1 MKRWIIG
8 IILVLVVLTA
18 VSTAAVLVII
28 HTDVPQKMIIKA
40 LNDELDMN
48 VNASSLRTSFWG
60 NTTITDF
67 NLGLPMENSTLLEIP
82 EIEISHSSIPMTLL
96 SGFTLQSV
104 RILNPVINIREN
116 KNGSWNIQEFAYRIG
131 QNTTGGEQT
140 KFALPKVDVVN
151 ASCVV
156 TDNTGRIEK
165 VEPISFKGDSAKQ
178 HLWDFDI
185 DIASQILLSGKI
197 AEGGDW
203 SHEINIDIKS
213 LPVPVKNL
221 IGKVPESLA
230 LKAGWKGRFRGDA
243 LEGQLRLED
252 VQSGQLQSNGTMN
265 IENSSAGLMIS
276 IEDLLIKGLKT
287 PVEQVK
293 LTGGQVKYDGRQIQA
308 QRILAQANQNKASFS
323 GRWNLNDRQGDFN
336 CFWNGKLVE
345 RNMSYETTM
354 YGMIDLPVIGNKE
367 VTVSV
372 NTEGKSPWGSWRS
385 EGQISGSGTGPKWAG
400 SQWQVN
406 IPALVWESSDTNID
420 ARDIKAEISTNWPVI
435 RLTGLSADNAELLKA
450 EGEFSAAANNWN
462 IAVDA
467 NGLKANDLQKQPVDL
482 KIVAGGNLQ
491 SIAVKEFSMT
501 YRDLRLEAAGDLNVH
516 SKELSDTHAKISMVL
531 DVPKDSNDT
540 FENLSGNLTCETEIT
555 GTVWP
560 TKLNLQAVLSGDNIS
575 LNRKNIEPVKIPW
588 EAQID
593 VNGVKYNAS
602 DFKLFDGTWNLDG
615 RYDFAGR
622 SVELAM
628 NTKQVSLQP
637 VMGLFDLPVEC
648 SGMMGTNLDVNLSTD
663 DISQMVISG
672 NWNVKDMVISPI
684 EAQSAEGRIRIQN
697 GIAVFDRIHLKQEGG
712 TANAEAWFR
721 LDQPQFVYVDV
732 DSQKWPLNFSDNN
745 LSLVSDA
752 NGTATLNLSKRTI
765 KGKGNLSTSVSVND
779 KKLADISTELG
790 VEERLLDLNNLKI
803 DGLGGSAN
811 GKINIPLDDWTNS
824 KASVDWNDINISE
837 FASYWPDFNGLD
849 GKSSGSLIASPADE
863 KRAFEPLQINI
874 NGKLY
879 EGSYHYAGVGEYDV
893 SAYLGR
899 DRLLIDKAEI
909 KAMNGTIKYSG
920 SISKRKEGLST
931 YVNVDFSQIELN
943 QLEHLLFRNA
953 KLVLGEVSGKG
964 MLVIVSD
971 LHGLTGEVNIQL
983 DKSDLAHTVI
993 VGSLYNTMKLKFGN
1007 KEPKGQGQISLRFEG
1022 SSLQIPSFYYFNR
1035 GVEIRGSGTIED
1047 LTKGGASP
1055 VKGYAVGSARPLKGI
1070 SLLGINELDQLM
1082 ASLQT
1087 NVSSVK
1093 IEGTLGD
1100 PKVVPVPFQEISSGL
1115 RALLW
1120 NQLHK

>member
-1 MKRWIIG
+1 MLAI
-8 IILVLVVLTA
+8 A
-18 VSTAAVLVII
+18 ATAAVLVII
-28 HTDVPQKMIIKA
+28 NTDVPQKMIIKA
-40 LNDELDMN
+40 LNNELDMN
-48 VNASSLRTSFWG
+48 VNAASLRTSFWG
-60 NTTITDF
+60 KTTITDF
-67 NLGLPMENSTLLEIP
+67 NISIPMENSPLLEIP
-82 EIEISHSSIPMTLL
+82 EMEISHTSIPILL
-96 SGFTLQSV
+96 FSGFTVKSV
-104 RILNPVINIREN
+104 KILDPVVNINEDQTGR
-116 KNGSWNIQEFAYRIG
+116 WNIQEFAYRIEQLTAG
-131 QNTTGGEQT
+131 QGQT
-140 KFALPKVDVVN
+140 EFALPKIDVIN

-156 TDNTGRIEK
+156 SDNTGRIEK
-165 VEPISFKGDSAKQ
+165 VEPINFKGDSAKQ
-178 HLWDFDI
+178 HLWDFDL
-185 DIASQILLSGKI
+185 DAASQIKLSGKI

-203 SHEINIDIKS
+203 SHEANIDINS
-213 LPVPVKNL
+213 LPVPVRNL
-221 IGKVPESLA
+221 IGSIPESLA
-230 LKAGWKGRFRGDA
+230 VKAGWTGRFRGDA
-243 LEGQLRLED
+243 LEGQLHLED
-252 VQSGQLQSNGTMN
+252 MQTGQIQANGTMN
-265 IENSSAGLMIS
+265 IENSSAGLSIS
-276 IEDLLIKGLKT
+276 IEDLLIKGLKA
-287 PVEQVK
+287 PVGQVK
-293 LTGGQVKYDGRQIQA
+293 LTGGQVKYDGRDVQA
-308 QRILAQANQNKASFS
+308 LRILVEAAENKASFS

-336 CFWNGKLVE
+336 CFCNGTLSE
-345 RNMSYETTM
+345 QNISYESTL
-354 YGMIDLPVIGNKE
+354 YGMIYLPVIGNKE

-372 NTEGKSPWGSWRS
+372 NIKGRSPWGKWNS
-385 EGQISGSGTGPKWAG
+385 EGEILGRGTKWAG

-406 IPALVWESSDTNID
+406 IPDLTWNGTDTNIN
-420 ARDIKAEISTNWPVI
+420 ARDVRAEISASWPVI
-435 RLTGLSADNAELLKA
+435 KLVNLESENAEQLKA
-450 EGEFSAAANNWN
+450 EGEFSADTNRWT
-462 IAVDA
+462 IKFDA
-467 NGLKANDLQKQPVDL
+467 KDFKINETQKVPIDL
-482 KIVAGGNLQ
+482 KFDAGGNLQ
-491 SIAVKEFSMT
+491 SIAVKELAAV
-501 YRDLRLEAAGDLNVH
+501 YKDLKLEAAGDVNVP
-516 SKELSDTHAKISMVL
+516 SRELSDAHAKATIILRPIS
-531 DVPKDSNDT
+531 DSNDSLAD
-540 FENLSGNLTCETEIT
+540 FSGNIVCETEIS
-555 GTVWP
+555 GIVWP
-560 TKLNLQAVLSGDNIS
+560 TRLNLQAILSGDNIS
-575 LNRKNIEPVKIPW
+575 FNKKNIEPVKIPW

-593 VNGVKYNAS
+593 TNGVKYNAS
-602 DFKLFDGTWNLDG
+602 HFKLFDGTWDLDG
-615 RYDFAGR
+615 QYKFTGR
-622 SVELAM
+622 SIQLAL

-637 VMGLFDLPVEC
+637 VMALFDLPIEC
-648 SGMMGTNLDVNLSTD
+648 RGMTGTNLDVNLSTN

-672 NWNVKDMVISPI
+672 NWNIKDMVISPI

-697 GIAVFDRIHLKQEGG
+697 GIAVFDRIHLEQENGV
-712 TANAEAWFR
+712 ANAEAWFR

-732 DSQKWPLNFSDNN
+732 DSQKWPMDFLENN
-745 LSLVSDA
+745 LSLISDA
-752 NGTATLNLSKRTI
+752 NGTATLDLSKRTM

-790 VEERLLDLNNLKI
+790 IEERLLDLNNLKI